1 MPGVVLMMHFNDH
14 VNSCKIYQA
23 KYITH
28 GTKNPLSF
36 GKNLNTAVENK
47 WIIVV
52 LLGVGDNRR

>member
-1 MPGVVLMMHFNDH
+1 M
-14 VNSCKIYQA
+14 
-23 KYITH
+23 TH

-52 LLGVGDNRR
+52 LFWVWEITEDKVRFCNCLFEAAKM

>member
-1 MPGVVLMMHFNDH
+1 VARDRDGFDNRFSSEELV
-14 VNSCKIYQA
+14 
-23 KYITH
+23 TH